1 MKAKQFYRQRAKT
14 SPQKGVLK
22 VSKCVKALLITI
34 AIIAIIAG
42 VIYFLTRRTGCCDME
57 DCDCFDD
64 DFDLDE
70 DLMPAGDREYVP
82 LSKSDDEE
90 GEDEATPADPIL
102 TAEQKALDFA
112 EKANEKAADIFAK
125 ASAKASDIAD
135 IANDKV
141 SDFMNK
147 TSDII
152 KNEKDYIKE
161 KEELEEEAK

>member
-1 MKAKQFYRQRAKT
+1 M
-14 SPQKGVLK
+14 
-22 VSKCVKALLITI
+22 SKCVKALLITI

-42 VIYFLTRRTGCCDME
+42 VIYFLTRKTGCCDME

-70 DLMPAGDREYVP
+70 DLKPAGEREYVP
-82 LSKSDDEE
+82 LKKADEDDEDTE
-90 GEDEATPADPIL
+90 EPSSDPL
-102 TAEQKALDFA
+102 LKAEEKAIVFA

-152 KNEKDYIKE
+152 KSEKDYVKE
-161 KEELEEEAK
+161 KEELKKEEPKEEEPKEEE

>member
-1 MKAKQFYRQRAKT
+1 M
-14 SPQKGVLK
+14 
-22 VSKCVKALLITI
+22 SKCVKALLITI

-42 VIYFLTRRTGCCDME
+42 VIYFLTRKTGCCDVG

-70 DLMPAGDREYVP
+70 DLKPAGEREYVP
-82 LSKSDDEE
+82 LKKADDEDA
-90 GEDEATPADPIL
+90 EDSPTDPL
-102 TAEQKALDFA
+102 LKAEEKVVDFA
-112 EKANEKAADIFAK
+112 GKANEKAADIFAK

-152 KNEKDYIKE
+152 KSEKDYVKE
-161 KEELEEEAK
+161 KEEIKKEDESQEKEDE

>member
-1 MKAKQFYRQRAKT
+1 
-14 SPQKGVLK
+14 

-34 AIIAIIAG
+34 AIIAVVAG
-42 VIYFLTRRTGCCDME
+42 VIYFLTRKTGCCDME
-57 DCDCFDD
+57 ECDCFDD

-70 DLMPAGDREYVP
+70 DLKPAGEREYVP
-82 LSKSDDEE
+82 LSKADDDGE
-90 GEDEATPADPIL
+90 EDEPADQDPIL
-102 TAEQKALDFA
+102 KAEEKVLDFA
-112 EKANEKAADIFAK
+112 EKANEKAADIFAR

-152 KNEKDYIKE
+152 KSEKDYIKE
-161 KEELEEEAK
+161 KEELEEEPKEDE

>member
-1 MKAKQFYRQRAKT
+1 M
-14 SPQKGVLK
+14 
-22 VSKCVKALLITI
+22 SKCVKALLITI
-34 AIIAIIAG
+34 AIIAVIAG
-42 VIYFLTRRTGCCDME
+42 VIYFLTRKTECCDME

-70 DLMPAGDREYVP
+70 DLMPAGEREYVP

-90 GEDEATPADPIL
+90 DEDEDVAPADPIL
-102 TAEQKALDFA
+102 TPEEKALEFA
-112 EKANEKAADIFAK
+112 EKANEKAADIFAR

-161 KEELEEEAK
+161 KEELKEELKKEDE